1 MQSSLM
7 LIASCCTIGILV
19 SCVSPQLEN
28 KFKYPYVQLEGPLC
42 DQITPEDIR
51 QVIEVARQ
59 QPKIRKPVKSIG
71 MWQPNELAVIS
82 GDDPYTYF
90 KVVSRNGRW
99 ILRYSSIEE
108 RRPIITG

>member
-1 MQSSLM
+1 MRPSFLI
-7 LIASCCTIGILV
+7 IASSWMIGMLP
-19 SCVSPQLEN
+19 SCSPPQ
-28 KFKYPYVQLEGPLC
+28 FTYPYVQLEGPLR
-42 DQITPEDIR
+42 DQITSEDIR
-51 QVIEVARQ
+51 QAIEVARQ

-90 KVVSRNGRW
+90 KVVRRNGRW